1 MIFGIKKFLCG
12 TALALSTAPVLA
24 AQNVIEIDDT
34 HPGIVINKQN
44 MMGADLAIWNPPTRY
59 YDMTPALVDG
69 GYTIFRFPN
78 GSLSNDYHWNGA
90 GKYDR

>member
-1 MIFGIKKFLCG
+1 MKFKQLLC
-12 TALALSTAPVLA
+12 STAFAISATSALA
-24 AQNVIEIDDT
+24 AQNIIEIDDA

-90 GKYDR
+90 GN